1 MNSTEFQDKTKRL
14 GLHVI
19 RFVEILPQNYTS
31 RVIVNQILRCALSV
45 GANYRAVCRAKSD
58 KDFINKMK
66 IVEEECDET
75 IYWLEIIEESGL
87 AKIEVVTPLKREAKE
102 ILAMI
107 VASINTM
114 SKNLK
119 SKKSEIYNLKF
130 KIKTL
135 VR

>member
-66 IVEEECDET
+66 IVEDECDET

-119 SKKSEIYNLKF
+119 SKKSEI
-130 KIKTL
+130 
-135 VR
+135 

>member
-87 AKIEVVTPLKREAKE
+87 AKMEIVTPLKREAKE

-119 SKKSEIYNLKF
+119 SKKSEI
-130 KIKTL
+130 
-135 VR
+135 

>member
-19 RFVEILPQNYTS
+19 RFVEVLPQNYTS
-31 RVIVNQILRCALSV
+31 RVIINQILRCALSV

-87 AKIEVVTPLKREAKE
+87 AKIEIVTPLKREAKE

-119 SKKSEIYNLKF
+119 SKKSEI
-130 KIKTL
+130 
-135 VR
+135 

>member
-1 MNSTEFQDKTKRL
+1 MNSAEFQDKMKRL

-119 SKKSEIYNLKF
+119 SKKSEI
-130 KIKTL
+130 
-135 VR
+135 

>member
-1 MNSTEFQDKTKRL
+1 MNSAEFQNKTKKL
-14 GLHVI
+14 GLGVI
-19 RFVEILPQNYTS
+19 RFVEVLPQNNAS
-31 RVIVNQILRCALSV
+31 RVIINQILRCALSV

-58 KDFINKMK
+58 KDFIHKMK

-87 AKIEVVTPLKREAKE
+87 AKVEPIAPLRKEAKE

-107 VASINTM
+107 VASINTV

-119 SKKSEIYNLKF
+119 SKQSEI
-130 KIKTL
+130 
-135 VR
+135 

>member
-19 RFVEILPQNYTS
+19 RFVEVLPQNYTS
-31 RVIVNQILRCALSV
+31 RVIINQILRCALSV

-75 IYWLEIIEESGL
+75 IYWMEIIEESEL
-87 AKIEVVTPLKREAKE
+87 AKIEIVTPLKREAKE

-119 SKKSEIYNLKF
+119 SKKSEI
-130 KIKTL
+130 
-135 VR
+135 

>member
-66 IVEEECDET
+66 IVEEERDET

-119 SKKSEIYNLKF
+119 SKKSEI
-130 KIKTL
+130 
-135 VR
+135 

>member
-19 RFVEILPQNYTS
+19 RFVEVLPQNYTS
-31 RVIVNQILRCALSV
+31 RVIINQILRCALSV

-87 AKIEVVTPLKREAKE
+87 AKIEIVTPLKREAKE
-102 ILAMI
+102 ILAMV

-119 SKKSEIYNLKF
+119 SKKSEI
-130 KIKTL
+130 
-135 VR
+135 

>member
-107 VASINTM
+107 VASINKM

-119 SKKSEIYNLKF
+119 SKKSEI
-130 KIKTL
+130 
-135 VR
+135 

>member
-87 AKIEVVTPLKREAKE
+87 AKIEVVTPLNREAKE

-119 SKKSEIYNLKF
+119 SKKSEI
-130 KIKTL
+130 
-135 VR
+135 

>member
-19 RFVEILPQNYTS
+19 RFVEVLPQNYTS
-31 RVIVNQILRCALSV
+31 RVIINQILRCALSV
-45 GANYRAVCRAKSD
+45 GANYRADCRAKSD

-87 AKIEVVTPLKREAKE
+87 AKIEIVTPLKREAKE

-119 SKKSEIYNLKF
+119 SKKSEI
-130 KIKTL
+130 
-135 VR
+135 

>member
-1 MNSTEFQDKTKRL
+1 MNSTEFQDKTKRI

-19 RFVEILPQNYTS
+19 RFVEVLPQNYTS
-31 RVIVNQILRCALSV
+31 RVIINQILRCALSV
-45 GANYRAVCRAKSD
+45 GGNYRAVCRAKSD

-87 AKIEVVTPLKREAKE
+87 AKMEIVTPLKREAKE

-119 SKKSEIYNLKF
+119 SKKSEI
-130 KIKTL
+130 
-135 VR
+135 

>member
-1 MNSTEFQDKTKRL
+1 MNSAEFQNKTKKL
-14 GLHVI
+14 GLGVI
-19 RFVEILPQNYTS
+19 RFVEVLPQNYAS
-31 RVIVNQILRCALSV
+31 RVIINQILRCALSV

-58 KDFINKMK
+58 KDFIHKMK

-87 AKIEVVTPLKREAKE
+87 AKVEPIAPLRKEAKE

-107 VASINTM
+107 VASINTV

-119 SKKSEIYNLKF
+119 SKQSEI
-130 KIKTL
+130 
-135 VR
+135 

>member
-19 RFVEILPQNYTS
+19 RFVEVLPQNYTS
-31 RVIVNQILRCALSV
+31 RVIINQILRCALSV

-87 AKIEVVTPLKREAKE
+87 AKVEVVTPLKREAKE

-119 SKKSEIYNLKF
+119 SKKSEI
-130 KIKTL
+130 
-135 VR
+135 

>member
-19 RFVEILPQNYTS
+19 RFVEVLPQNYTS
-31 RVIVNQILRCALSV
+31 RVIINQILRCALSV

-107 VASINTM
+107 IASINTM

-119 SKKSEIYNLKF
+119 SKKSEI
-130 KIKTL
+130 
-135 VR
+135 

>member
-87 AKIEVVTPLKREAKE
+87 R
-102 ILAMI
+102 
-107 VASINTM
+107 
-114 SKNLK
+114 
-119 SKKSEIYNLKF
+119 
-130 KIKTL
+130 
-135 VR
+135 

>member
-1 MNSTEFQDKTKRL
+1 MNSIDFQNRTKKL

-19 RFVEILPQNYTS
+19 RFVEMLPQNYVS
-31 RVIVNQILRCALSV
+31 RVIINQILRCALSV

-119 SKKSEIYNLKF
+119 SKKSEI
-130 KIKTL
+130 
-135 VR
+135 

>member
-1 MNSTEFQDKTKRL
+1 MNSAEFQNKTKKL
-14 GLHVI
+14 GLGVI
-19 RFVEILPQNYTS
+19 RFVEVLPQNNAS
-31 RVIVNQILRCALSV
+31 RVIINQILRCALSV

-58 KDFINKMK
+58 KDFIHKMK

-87 AKIEVVTPLKREAKE
+87 AKVEPIAPLRKEARE

-107 VASINTM
+107 VASIDTV

-119 SKKSEIYNLKF
+119 SKQSEI
-130 KIKTL
+130 
-135 VR
+135 

>member
-19 RFVEILPQNYTS
+19 RFVEVLPQNYTS
-31 RVIVNQILRCALSV
+31 RVIINQILRCALSV

-87 AKIEVVTPLKREAKE
+87 AKMEIVTPLKREAKE

-119 SKKSEIYNLKF
+119 SKKSEI
-130 KIKTL
+130 
-135 VR
+135 

>member
-31 RVIVNQILRCALSV
+31 RVIVNQILRCVLSV

-119 SKKSEIYNLKF
+119 SKKSEI
-130 KIKTL
+130 
-135 VR
+135 

>member
-19 RFVEILPQNYTS
+19 RFVEVLPQNYTS
-31 RVIVNQILRCALSV
+31 RVIINQIIRCALSV

-87 AKIEVVTPLKREAKE
+87 AKIEIVTPLKREAKE

-119 SKKSEIYNLKF
+119 SKKSEI
-130 KIKTL
+130 
-135 VR
+135 

>member
-19 RFVEILPQNYTS
+19 RFVEVLPQNYTS

-87 AKIEVVTPLKREAKE
+87 AKMEIVTPLKREAKE

-119 SKKSEIYNLKF
+119 SKKSEI
-130 KIKTL
+130 
-135 VR
+135 

>member
-66 IVEEECDET
+66 IVEEECDQT

-119 SKKSEIYNLKF
+119 SKKSEI
-130 KIKTL
+130 
-135 VR
+135 

>member
-75 IYWLEIIEESGL
+75 IYWLEIIEESRL
-87 AKIEVVTPLKREAKE
+87 AKVEVVTPLKREAKE

-119 SKKSEIYNLKF
+119 SKKSEI
-130 KIKTL
+130 
-135 VR
+135 

>member
-66 IVEEECDET
+66 IVEEECDEA

-107 VASINTM
+107 IASINTM

-119 SKKSEIYNLKF
+119 SKKSEI
-130 KIKTL
+130 
-135 VR
+135 

>member
-1 MNSTEFQDKTKRL
+1 MNSTELQDKTKRL

-119 SKKSEIYNLKF
+119 SKKSEI
-130 KIKTL
+130 
-135 VR
+135 

>member
-87 AKIEVVTPLKREAKE
+87 AKIEVITPLKREAKE

-119 SKKSEIYNLKF
+119 SKKSEI
-130 KIKTL
+130 
-135 VR
+135 

>member
-1 MNSTEFQDKTKRL
+1 MNSAEFQNKTKKL

-19 RFVEILPQNYTS
+19 RFVEILPQSHTS
-31 RVIVNQILRCALSV
+31 RVITNQILRCALSV

-66 IVEEECDET
+66 IVEEDCDET

-119 SKKSEIYNLKF
+119 SKKSEI
-130 KIKTL
+130 
-135 VR
+135 

>member
-1 MNSTEFQDKTKRL
+1 MNSAEFQDKTKRL

-75 IYWLEIIEESGL
+75 IYWLEIIAESGL

-119 SKKSEIYNLKF
+119 SKKSEI
-130 KIKTL
+130 
-135 VR
+135 

>member
-1 MNSTEFQDKTKRL
+1 MNSAEFQDKTKRL

-87 AKIEVVTPLKREAKE
+87 AKIEIVTPLKREAKE

-119 SKKSEIYNLKF
+119 SKKSEI
-130 KIKTL
+130 
-135 VR
+135 

>member
-1 MNSTEFQDKTKRL
+1 MNSAEFQNKTKKL
-14 GLHVI
+14 GLGVI
-19 RFVEILPQNYTS
+19 RFVEVLPQNYAS
-31 RVIVNQILRCALSV
+31 RVIINQILRCALSV

-58 KDFINKMK
+58 KDFIHKMK

-119 SKKSEIYNLKF
+119 SKKSEI
-130 KIKTL
+130 
-135 VR
+135 

>member
-19 RFVEILPQNYTS
+19 RFVEVLLQNYTS

-119 SKKSEIYNLKF
+119 SKKSEI
-130 KIKTL
+130 
-135 VR
+135 

>member
-1 MNSTEFQDKTKRL
+1 MNTTALQDKKKRL

-119 SKKSEIYNLKF
+119 SKKSEI
-130 KIKTL
+130 
-135 VR
+135 

>member
-19 RFVEILPQNYTS
+19 RFVEVLPQNYTS
-31 RVIVNQILRCALSV
+31 RVIINQILRCALSV

-119 SKKSEIYNLKF
+119 SKKSEI
-130 KIKTL
+130 
-135 VR
+135 

>member
-19 RFVEILPQNYTS
+19 RFVETLPQNYTS
-31 RVIVNQILRCALSV
+31 RVIINQILRCALSV

-87 AKIEVVTPLKREAKE
+87 AKIEVITPLKREAKE

-107 VASINTM
+107 V
-114 SKNLK
+114 
-119 SKKSEIYNLKF
+119 EIGRAH
-130 KIKTL
+130 
-135 VR
+135 V